1 MKTSNSRAVLEH
13 KQKFI
18 SPPSPLL
25 AENQIQT
32 PHRSNSPNTKLHVLD
47 FFNNGTSKQ
56 SGIKLKLSKLN
67 WGCLLVEEKQDLV
80 NTNLVFGAVNSVLEP
95 RNELG
100 SYNEFVRRF

>member
-56 SGIKLKLSKLN
+56 SGIKVMKKFHLSLPISYADRTTPSM
-67 WGCLLVEEKQDLV
+67 V
-80 NTNLVFGAVNSVLEP
+80 
-95 RNELG
+95 LG
-100 SYNEFVRRF
+100 SHIFLLILRTLCVGCS